1 VNRPGYALLAAL
13 IAQARTPAPPP
24 VVFTLITPPP
34 DPWAGDQAGLVEILA
49 APPLH
54 DLREIPGQRCYAGR
68 PGQPPALQ
76 WHPCPLDGTV
86 INPNGRICRRGHGDA
101 ARAELTQLEEREP

>member
-1 VNRPGYALLAAL
+1 MNRPGYALLAAL
-13 IAQARTPAPPP
+13 IAQARTP
-24 VVFTLITPPP
+24 
-34 DPWAGDQAGLVEILA
+34 